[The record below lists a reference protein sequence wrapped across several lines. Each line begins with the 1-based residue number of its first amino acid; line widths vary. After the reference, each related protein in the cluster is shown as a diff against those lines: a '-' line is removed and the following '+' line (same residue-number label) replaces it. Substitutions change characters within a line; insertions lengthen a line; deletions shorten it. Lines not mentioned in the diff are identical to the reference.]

1 MTGLPPGLRCF
12 DRSRCDAR
20 RAAFRR
26 AFAASGS
33 LDGGVEEFPLSIRRR
48 RSSSATRSSS
58 LARLPRLQRR
68 PQPLDLGVLG
78 LDHPPQPRIAGTPS
92 RPQPVIPDPSIAG
105 PRPAN
110 AQSTHVN
117 PTREWTLSET
127 CTDVGGFVYS
137 LHQTSDGGYLLAGDS
152 NLEMSDGAPIEAWQA
167 KVDATGNLVWQHL
180 YYQTYAPTGRPL
192 GGFFPAAAPAP
203 GGGSLAVGPI
213 LDYPTQKDLLFTVRT
228 DTPGLAGTSRPDVH
242 PAIPLQ
248 AINPQL
254 TPVTPALPLQAA
266 TTPAVTSPIATLPT
280 SISSRQDC

>member
-1 MTGLPPGLRCF
+1 
-12 DRSRCDAR
+12 
-20 RAAFRR
+20 
-26 AFAASGS
+26 
-33 LDGGVEEFPLSIRRR
+33 
-48 RSSSATRSSS
+48 
-58 LARLPRLQRR
+58 
-68 PQPLDLGVLG
+68 
-78 LDHPPQPRIAGTPS
+78 
-92 RPQPVIPDPSIAG
+92 
-105 PRPAN
+105 
-110 AQSTHVN
+110 
-117 PTREWTLSET
+117 
-127 CTDVGGFVYS
+127 VYS

>member
-1 MTGLPPGLRCF
+1 
-12 DRSRCDAR
+12 
-20 RAAFRR
+20 
-26 AFAASGS
+26 
-33 LDGGVEEFPLSIRRR
+33 
-48 RSSSATRSSS
+48 
-58 LARLPRLQRR
+58 
-68 PQPLDLGVLG
+68 
-78 LDHPPQPRIAGTPS
+78 
-92 RPQPVIPDPSIAG
+92 
-105 PRPAN
+105 
-110 AQSTHVN
+110 
-117 PTREWTLSET
+117 
-127 CTDVGGFVYS
+127 VYS

-203 GGGSLAVGPI
+203 GGGSLAVGPT

-228 DTPGLAGTSRPDVH
+228 DTPGLAGTSCPDVH